1 MTQLAL
7 SKVFTF
13 NTLAPAILGTEI
25 KNAKLMG
32 IMDYTMA
39 VTYDTIDLKYRQI
52 YPNLPLGTPDDATL
66 CTYYRFLSES
76 GEKIVLADQWI
87 DMTTLQLI
95 EHVNLQVT
103 FSNASLSDIPK
114 IRDSLNA
121 LGFMNFVIK
130 QI

>member
-32 IMDYTMA
+32 IMDYSMA
-39 VTYDTIDLKYRQI
+39 LTYDTIDLKFRQI
-52 YPNLPLGTPDDATL
+52 YPNLPLGTPDDATV
-66 CTYYRFLSES
+66 CTYYRFQSES
-76 GEKIVLADQWI
+76 GEKIILADQWI

-103 FSNASLSDIPK
+103 FTNASLSDIPK

-121 LGFMNFVIK
+121 LGLMNYVIK

>member
-13 NTLAPAILGTEI
+13 NTLAPAILGTQI
-25 KNAKLMG
+25 KNAKLLA
-32 IMDYTMA
+32 IMDYSTA
-39 VTYDTIDLKYRQI
+39 ITYDTVDLKFRQI
-52 YPNLPLGTPDDATL
+52 YPNLPNGTPDDATA

-76 GEKIVLADQWI
+76 GDKIILADQWI
-87 DMTTLQLI
+87 DMSTLELI
-95 EHVNLQVT
+95 EHVNIQVNFT
-103 FSNASLSDIPK
+103 NASLTDIPK

-130 QI
+130 QT